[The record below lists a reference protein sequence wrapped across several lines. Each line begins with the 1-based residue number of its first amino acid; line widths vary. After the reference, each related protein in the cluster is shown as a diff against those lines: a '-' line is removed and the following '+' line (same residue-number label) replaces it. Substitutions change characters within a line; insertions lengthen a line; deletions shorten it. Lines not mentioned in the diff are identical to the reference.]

1 MIEIRGD
8 PSKSVSYKLQTT
20 VLYEMSV
27 LDEKTQQLTE
37 IYGSTKKN
45 VRLISFREY
54 SRNAGALSM
63 K

>member
-45 VRLISFREY
+45 VRLISFRE
-54 SRNAGALSM
+54 SSLNAGALSM